1 MREYQD
7 VAARRLASRGLE
19 KIEEVPK
26 IVHRA
31 RQLRAENRV
40 DALPSVPGAAAKPF
54 EWEAA
59 QPGEE
64 VQRKLFIAAVEE
76 EATGL
81 GLTAYFYATR
91 CKDENAVRRKMASRV
106 GRHLANAARVS
117 RFSESPTSAD
127 FFMSPKMVR
136 ELTELRCGSEAPGA
150 VSFFAEFHINS
161 G

>member
-1 MREYQD
+1 MKEYQD
-7 VAARRLASRGLE
+7 VAARRLASGGLE
-19 KIEEVPK
+19 KIEEVQK

-31 RQLRAENRV
+31 RQLRAENQV

-54 EWEAA
+54 DWEAS

-81 GLTAYFYATR
+81 GLTAYFYAAP
-91 CKDENAVRRKMASRV
+91 CKDEDAVRRKMASLV
-106 GRHLANAARVS
+106 GRHLADAARVS
-117 RFSESPTSAD
+117 RFTESPTSAD
-127 FFMSPKMVR
+127 FFMSPMMVR
-136 ELTELRCGSEAPGA
+136 ELTEFTCGSEAPGV
-150 VSFFAEFHINS
+150 VSFFAEFHINP

>member
-1 MREYQD
+1 MKEYQD
-7 VAARRLASRGLE
+7 VAARRLASGGLE
-19 KIEEVPK
+19 KIDEVQN

-31 RQLRAENRV
+31 RELRAENQV
-40 DALPSVPGAAAKPF
+40 DAPPPAPRAAAKPF
-54 EWEAA
+54 DWEAT

-76 EATGL
+76 EATGI

-91 CKDENAVRRKMASRV
+91 CKDENAVRRKMASLV

-136 ELTELRCGSEAPGA
+136 ELTELRCGGEAPGA